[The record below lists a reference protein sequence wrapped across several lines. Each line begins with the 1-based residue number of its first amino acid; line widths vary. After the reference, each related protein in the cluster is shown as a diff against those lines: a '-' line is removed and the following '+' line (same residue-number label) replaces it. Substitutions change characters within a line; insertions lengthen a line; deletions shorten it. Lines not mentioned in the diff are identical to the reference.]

1 MKKEKK
7 VRQYR
12 SNQGRSPRQQESNEK
27 VMMLGCIGFGIILLV
42 IIIYGVLT

>member
-7 VRQYR
+7 VRQYQ

-27 VMMLGCIGFGIILLV
+27 VMMLACIGLVIMIFGTIVYGLLV
-42 IIIYGVLT
+42 